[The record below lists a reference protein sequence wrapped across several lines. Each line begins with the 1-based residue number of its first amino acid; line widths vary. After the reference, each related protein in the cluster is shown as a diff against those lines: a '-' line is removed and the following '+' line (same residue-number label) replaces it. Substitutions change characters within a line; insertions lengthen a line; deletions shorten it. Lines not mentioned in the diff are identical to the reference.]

1 MAGTIIA
8 DTLTHSTAG
17 SVTTDYV
24 VNGSAKAWHKGNAA
38 GTSLL
43 DSLNVSSLGDS
54 GTGIQTINLSSA
66 MDNSSYSGHCTV
78 MNNATYIGLITGATT
93 SLYLGRVKTTSA
105 SAVDEI
111 QGTVIHGDLA

>member
-1 MAGTIIA
+1 
-8 DTLTHSTAG
+8 
-17 SVTTDYV
+17 
-24 VNGSAKAWHKGNAA
+24 

-43 DSLNVSSLGDS
+43 DSLNVSSLGDT

-66 MDNSSYSGHCTV
+66 MDNSSYSGNCTV

-93 SLYLGRVKTTSA
+93 SLYLGRVKNTSA

-111 QGTVIHGDLA
+111 QGTTIHGDLA